1 MHTPRATLAR
11 DAGPRYTTIEA
22 PMIRK
27 ELLRLLGMILF
38 AALAIAAAL
47 FVVAHL
53 GVTGNAIVG

>member
-1 MHTPRATLAR
+1 
-11 DAGPRYTTIEA
+11 
-22 PMIRK
+22 MIRK